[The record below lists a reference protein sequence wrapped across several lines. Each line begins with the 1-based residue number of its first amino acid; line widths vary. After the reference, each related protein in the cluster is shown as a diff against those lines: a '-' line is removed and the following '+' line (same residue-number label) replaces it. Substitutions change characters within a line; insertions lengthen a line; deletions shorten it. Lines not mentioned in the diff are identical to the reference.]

1 MKLFWVVPIA
11 VALAAPLTVL
21 SAAPAAAQAEIMAVP
36 MAAKK
41 MADQKK
47 AAELKKKSQAIDEA
61 YQATT
66 ATQPVQKPKTTDPW
80 SKMR

>member
-11 VALAAPLTVL
+11 AALAAPLTVMP
-21 SAAPAAAQAEIMAVP
+21 AAPALAQAQVLAVP

-47 AAELKKKSQAIDEA
+47 AAEQKKKSQAIDEA

-66 ATQPVQKPKTTDPW
+66 ASQPDKKPKTDDPW
-80 SKMR
+80 ANIR

>member
-1 MKLFWVVPIA
+1 MKLSWVVLTA

-21 SAAPAAAQAEIMAVP
+21 SAAPAAAQAEILAVP

-41 MADQKK
+41 MADRKK
-47 AAELKKKSQAIDEA
+47 AAEQKKKSQAIDEA

-66 ATQPVQKPKTTDPW
+66 AAQPVQKPKTTDPW
-80 SKMR
+80 SNMR

>member
-1 MKLFWVVPIA
+1 MRPVWVIPIA
-11 VALAAPLTVL
+11 AALAIPLVALAPP
-21 SAAPAAAQAEIMAVP
+21 PASAQAEIMAVP

-47 AAELKKKSQAIDEA
+47 AAERKKKSQAIDEA

-66 ATQPVQKPKTTDPW
+66 AGQPDKKPKTTDPW
-80 SKMR
+80 SNMR

>member
-11 VALAAPLTVL
+11 AALTAPLTVL
-21 SAAPAAAQAEIMAVP
+21 LATPALAQAEVLAVP

-41 MADQKK
+41 LADEKK
-47 AAELKKKSQAIDEA
+47 AAERKKKSQAIDEA

-66 ATQPVQKPKTTDPW
+66 ATQPDKKPKTNDPW
-80 SKMR
+80 SNMR